1 MLIDSHCHLDAPE
14 FDADRDDVAQAAKQA
29 GVDMI
34 VIPAVAR
41 ENFQQVIDLSNQ
53 YTHCRFTLGIHPM
66 YVDNAHPSDLSLLKA
81 LVSQYIARSEER
93 RVGKEC

>member
-14 FDADRDDVAQAAKQA
+14 FDADRDEVVQAAKQA
-29 GVDMI
+29 GVDVI

-53 YTHCRFTLGIHPM
+53 YKHCRFALGIHPM
-66 YVDNAHPSDLSLLKA
+66 YVDNAHPSDLSL
-81 LVSQYIARSEER
+81 
-93 RVGKEC
+93 